1 MSEMLPSDAQIL
13 VVDDDPSL
21 LDLLDKMLSRIG
33 VNPDTASDGTA
44 ALDSLRSEKVYDLLI
59 LDLMLPDIDGFEILT
74 QVRDEA
80 RFDEMPVLILSARA
94 DPDTI
99 KHGFDLGADG
109 YLTKPYLPNTLTSR
123 VRSILAQGRRTT
135 T

>member
-21 LDLLDKMLSRIG
+21 LDLLSKMLSRIG
-33 VNPDTASDGTA
+33 VTPDTASDGNA
-44 ALDSLRSEKVYDLLI
+44 ALDSLRSDNSYDLLI

-74 QVRDEA
+74 QVRNEA

-99 KHGFDLGADG
+99 KQGFDLGADG

-123 VRSILAQGRRTT
+123 VRSILAQGRRAES
-135 T
+135 